1 MNIVFYRRE
10 EKMTDEVDGVAGFNN
25 EIGSSD
31 VGDNTDQLES
41 ILEEFD
47 GARDKLEQGIG
58 RLKHKFN
65 QKDDELKHC
74 EIEKLAAIERRDLAE
89 TKVNNTEVAKNKSD
103 STLAICKKDKDKALK
118 DKKNAES
125 AKTKAEG
132 EREGFKKDLVTRT
145 SERDTCIS
153 EKGTILEAKEK
164 AESDLV
170 TRTSERDTCVSEKG
184 TTLEAKE
191 RTESD
196 LVTRTSE
203 RDTCVSE
210 KGTTLE
216 AKEKAERELVTCEN
230 DNLRKDLVI
239 KNFSNVQNKI
249 PISLDDSLPGPVK
262 CVHYVNNFYMTM
274 EFNNKLIKASKPSS
288 FYKDL
293 CLKPEGTPDLIT
305 CFIGKNYYDLTHVCG
320 EIAGWYDN

>member
-191 RTESD
+191 
-196 LVTRTSE
+196 
-203 RDTCVSE
+203 
-210 KGTTLE
+210 
-216 AKEKAERELVTCEN
+216 KAERELVTCEN